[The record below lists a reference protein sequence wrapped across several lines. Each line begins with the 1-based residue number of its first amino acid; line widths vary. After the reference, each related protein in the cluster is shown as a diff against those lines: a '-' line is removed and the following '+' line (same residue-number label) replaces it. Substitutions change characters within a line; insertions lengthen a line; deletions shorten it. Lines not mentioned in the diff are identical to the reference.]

1 MSRPNPTHPGDTIRE
16 DCIATL
22 GWTVPEAADF
32 LHVDVRQLT
41 AIIECR
47 EPVTLNVARRLSLV
61 FGSTTDMW
69 LRMQARHD
77 RAHSHIGSS
86 HRQIGKRQRSRL
98 SVD

>member
-1 MSRPNPTHPGDTIRE
+1 MSRLNPTHPGDTIRE

-32 LHVDVRQLT
+32 LQVDVRQLT

-61 FGSTTDMW
+61 FGSTTNMW
-69 LRMQARHD
+69 LRMQAAYDNAQARKTASAARH
-77 RAHSHIGSS
+77 
-86 HRQIGKRQRSRL
+86 
-98 SVD
+98 

>member
-1 MSRPNPTHPGDTIRE
+1 MSRLNPTHPGETIRE
-16 DCIATL
+16 DCIAAV

-32 LHVDVRQLT
+32 LQVDVRQLT

-77 RAHSHIGSS
+77 RAQTRKTASAARH
-86 HRQIGKRQRSRL
+86 
-98 SVD
+98 